1 MRRLGFLL
9 RSSFLIHL
17 VLFAQSPASAQEIP
31 MKPVGEEAYRT
42 LLQFFQYDRDIPLD
56 ARVVDARE
64 TPDYI
69 REKIVFTGV
78 RDSRV
83 PGYLAIPKTGSPPYP
98 LILQMHGGVPEGKE
112 AFWDE
117 RLPYVDK
124 AVTRA
129 LLQAGFAVL
138 TLDAQYHGER
148 HTPNDYVSGT
158 GEILFQRGWKYKFLD
173 LVVQSTVEYRRALDY
188 LATRPEIDTTRIG
201 AHGYS
206 LGGMMTTYLTAA
218 DPRIKAS
225 VPCVTALN
233 IYGPAAARLQVPD
246 VLAPWQYA
254 RDMGHR
260 PFLMMMSRTDP
271 FYSVREAQRLYESI
285 AGPSKEVRFYDCE
298 GHCLP
303 EGHAP
308 DVVAWFQRH
317 LK

>member
-1 MRRLGFLL
+1 MRRQTFFHK
-9 RSSFLIHL
+9 SSFLTYLIL
-17 VLFAQSPASAQEIP
+17 VAAQPLASAQEIQ
-31 MKPVGEEAYRT
+31 MKPVGEEAYRV
-42 LLQFFQYDRDIPLD
+42 LLQFFQYDKEFPLD
-56 ARVVDARE
+56 ARVVDSQD
-64 TPDYI
+64 TPDYT
-69 REKIVFTGV
+69 REKVVFNGV

-83 PGYLAIPKTGSPPYP
+83 PAYLAIPKVGSPPYP
-98 LILQMHGGVPEGKE
+98 VILQLHGGVPEGKE

-124 AVTRA
+124 TVTRA

-148 HTPNDYVSGT
+148 HTPNDYLSGT
-158 GEILFQRGWKYKFLD
+158 AQILFRRGWKYTFLD

-188 LATRPEIDTTRIG
+188 LATRPEIDTSRIG
-201 AHGYS
+201 AQGVS
-206 LGGMMTTYLTAA
+206 LGGMMTFYLTAV
-218 DPRIKAS
+218 DPRIKVS
-225 VPCVTALN
+225 VPCITALN
-233 IYGPAAARLQVPD
+233 IYGAARQLPD

-260 PFLMMMSRTDP
+260 PFLMMMSRTDQ
-271 FYSVREAQRLYESI
+271 FYSVREAQHLYELI
-285 AGPSKEVRFYDCE
+285 AGPSKELRFYNCD

-303 EGHAP
+303 PAHGQ